1 VDDTGVTVKPRVAF
15 AMGGDEQLSAV
26 FSKAARSRLD
36 LVADVISDKVLT
48 EFSSVRSLQV
58 LNDVDA
64 LITGWGSPVITE
76 SVLELAPRL
85 RLIAHSAGT
94 VKAHI
99 DRTCWDRGITVTTAA
114 QANGIPVAQ
123 FTLAFILLAGK
134 RTFDAARAL
143 HVSQASFAKEG
154 LAHDVGNNGS
164 TVGIIGASRIGR
176 LVIEH
181 LQPFGF
187 TVLLA
192 DPTVSDQE
200 AARLGVQ
207 LVGLD
212 DLMAGSSVVS
222 LHAPVLPSTIGM
234 IAAKQLAAMKNGST
248 FINTAR
254 GALVDHDALRREA
267 ASGRISLVLDVT
279 SPEPLPSGDPLYSM
293 PNVILTPHIAG
304 SMGNELTLVGDFAV
318 TEIERFAAGQPNE
331 HVVTRKALDLM
342 A

>member
-1 VDDTGVTVKPRVAF
+1 
-15 AMGGDEQLSAV
+15 MGREELLSAV
-26 FSKAARSRLD
+26 FSKEARSRLD
-36 LVADVISDKVLT
+36 SVADVISDRVLT
-48 EFSSVRSLQV
+48 EFSSARSQQV
-58 LNDVDA
+58 LKDVDA
-64 LITGWGSPVITE
+64 LITGWGCPVITE

-94 VKAHI
+94 VRAHVE
-99 DRTCWDRGITVTTAA
+99 RSCWDRGITVTTAA
-114 QANGIPVAQ
+114 QANAIPVAQ

-134 RTFDAARAL
+134 RTFDAARLL
-143 HVSQASFAKEG
+143 HVNQAGFVKEG
-154 LAHDVGNNGS
+154 LANDVGNHGS

-176 LVIEH
+176 LVIE
-181 LQPFGF
+181 LLRPFGF

-200 AARLGVQ
+200 AAGLGVQ
-207 LVGLD
+207 PVSLD
-212 DLMAGSSVVS
+212 ELMAGSSVVS

-234 IAAKQLAAMKNGST
+234 IAARQLAAMKDGAT

-267 ASGRISLVLDVT
+267 ATGRISAVLDVT

-304 SMGNELTLVGDFAV
+304 SMGNELTLMGDLAV
-318 TEIERFAAGQPNE
+318 TEIERFAAGEPNE
-331 HVVTRKALDLM
+331 YVVDRRALDLM

>member
-1 VDDTGVTVKPRVAF
+1 
-15 AMGGDEQLSAV
+15 MGGDELLSAV
-26 FSKAARSRLD
+26 FSKEARSRLD
-36 LVADVISDKVLT
+36 SVADVISDRVLT
-48 EFSSVRSLQV
+48 EFSSVRSHQV
-58 LNDVDA
+58 LHQVDA
-64 LITGWGSPVITE
+64 LITGWGSPMITE

-99 DRTCWDRGITVTTAA
+99 ERSCWDRGITVTTAA
-114 QANGIPVAQ
+114 HANGIPVAQ

-143 HVSQASFAKEG
+143 HANQAGFVKES
-154 LAHDVGNNGS
+154 LSHDVGNNGS

-176 LVIEH
+176 LVIE
-181 LQPFGF
+181 LLRPFAF

-192 DPTVSDQE
+192 DPTVSEQE
-200 AARLGVQ
+200 ASELGVQ
-207 LVGLD
+207 LVSLD
-212 DLMAGSSVVS
+212 HLMAGSSVVS

-234 IAAKQLAAMKNGST
+234 IAAKQLAAMKDGST

-254 GALVDHDALRREA
+254 GALVDHDALRRETA
-267 ASGRISLVLDVT
+267 TGRISAVLDVT
-279 SPEPLPSGDPLYSM
+279 SPEPLPNGDPLYAM

-304 SMGNELTLVGDFAV
+304 SMGNELTLMGDFAV
-318 TEIERFAAGQPNE
+318 TEIERFAAGQPNQY
-331 HVVTRKALDLM
+331 VVTREALDLM